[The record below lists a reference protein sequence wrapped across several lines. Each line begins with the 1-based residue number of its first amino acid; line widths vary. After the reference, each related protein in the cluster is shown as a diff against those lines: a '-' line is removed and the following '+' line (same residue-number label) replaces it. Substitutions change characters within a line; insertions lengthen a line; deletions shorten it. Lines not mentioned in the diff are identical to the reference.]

1 MIHYPVR
8 RNFERHDFPLLLPF
22 EILQGVP
29 SPLRSIFPINL
40 RKLCV
45 ISLNRNV
52 RERNDGFITFFSNS
66 SSFFFFF
73 YGTIKTENSSK
84 IDLKISEEGRGKYFA
99 RKNVLSCR
107 NPQQSC
113 NEIARKIVIITC
125 AWFLASGKAG
135 PVECRRRWRK
145 SRGGGRGE
153 WRNAEAEETD

>member
-40 RKLCV
+40 RKLYV

-52 RERNDGFITFFSNS
+52 RERTTDLLLFFQFR
-66 SSFFFFF
+66 FFFF
-73 YGTIKTENSSK
+73 TARLKPK
-84 IDLKISEEGRGKYFA
+84 IHLKISGEGRGKCFA
-99 RKNVLSCR
+99 RKDVLSCR

-135 PVECRRRWRK
+135 PVEWRRRRRK

>member
-84 IDLKISEEGRGKYFA
+84 NLGGRKSVSQGRMFSLVA
-99 RKNVLSCR
+99 TR
-107 NPQQSC
+107 NNLA

-135 PVECRRRWRK
+135 PVEWRRRRRK